1 MRRLMMLILS
11 LFLSL
16 KSFSQTDTE
25 QINLSNQTAK
35 LVVKDLIR
43 GDGCRQELEQTYM
56 KISKLEE
63 RDIQKDSM
71 IVFLKEKVSNQEFI
85 ISQKDGQI
93 TEFRDLSKKLENEL
107 NSQNNKIKWF
117 RRGSIAGGA
126 CFILLLLAL

>member
-1 MRRLMMLILS
+1 
-11 LFLSL
+11 L

>member
-1 MRRLMMLILS
+1 MMLILS

>member
-1 MRRLMMLILS
+1 
-11 LFLSL
+11 L

-56 KISKLEE
+56 KI
-63 RDIQKDSM
+63 
-71 IVFLKEKVSNQEFI
+71 SNQEFI